1 MWHTKRAAP
10 KTQVTQVTIKGYWLG
25 PNFSLWSDPLK
36 QKPHGSWGKFRT
48 TIPGANI
55 VCKVTER
62 KPLPN
67 AKSPSHQV
75 LAVSAARGAQS
86 QADLRR
92 NLEGTQKK
100 SNTLGNLNQL
110 KSLQHFWS
118 LWVNHRTGHGF
129 QLTSNIRIWWFHP
142 AVILTLPP
150 LYEKRE
156 ATWSWSSL
164 VGSFRSFPKS

>member
-67 AKSPSHQV
+67 AKSPSPGC
-75 LAVSAARGAQS
+75 LCCPRSTITGWS
-86 QADLRR
+86 EKELGR
-92 NLEGTQKK
+92 NPKK

-150 LYEKRE
+150 PLRKKGGNVK
-156 ATWSWSSL
+156 L
-164 VGSFRSFPKS
+164 VKFGGKLSELS

>member
-1 MWHTKRAAP
+1 MFHSKLLNYRKEFYVTHKESCP
-10 KTQVTQVTIKGYWLG
+10 KNTGGSGDHQRLLVGTQFFPVIGSTETETR
-25 PNFSLWSDPLK
+25 
-36 QKPHGSWGKFRT
+36 GSWGKFRT

-92 NLEGTQKK
+92 NLEGTQRIK
-100 SNTLGNLNQL
+100 SFTLGNLNQL

-118 LWVNHRTGHGF
+118 LWVNHRTDHGF
-129 QLTSNIRIWWFHP
+129 QLTSIENQDLVVSPSCNSHVPRFFLH
-142 AVILTLPP
+142 P
-150 LYEKRE
+150 LY
-156 ATWSWSSL
+156 
-164 VGSFRSFPKS
+164 